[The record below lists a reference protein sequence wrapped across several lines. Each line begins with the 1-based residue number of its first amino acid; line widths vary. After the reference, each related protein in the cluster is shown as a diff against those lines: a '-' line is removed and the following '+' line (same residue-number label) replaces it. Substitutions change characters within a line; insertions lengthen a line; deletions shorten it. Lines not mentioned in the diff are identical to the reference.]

1 MVQSIRLDRIE
12 AADMDHLA
20 PSDRPQTRFIH
31 STLTQGSGDFGRM
44 LCCRFSANA
53 SPYRGRS

>member
-1 MVQSIRLDRIE
+1 MLDRVE
-12 AADMDHLA
+12 AAYMDHLA

-31 STLTQGSGDFGRM
+31 STLTRAGSSGDFGRM